1 MKNKKGILISGAGF
15 LILGS
20 AFLIKAA
27 LEKRRQI
34 KKYELAQAELRQ
46 FFGRF
51 GEIAVLYINEA
62 ASDKET
68 IRGGAV
74 MADGT
79 IYHFLYKD
87 DSITFREEKQ

>member
-15 LILGS
+15 LMLGS

-27 LEKRRQI
+27 LENGRQI

-51 GEIAVLYINEA
+51 GEIAVLYVNELT
-62 ASDKET
+62 SDKET
-68 IRGGAV
+68 VRGGVV
-74 MADGT
+74 MTDGT
-79 IYHFLYKD
+79 IYHFRYKD
-87 DSITFREEKQ
+87 GGIRFREEKQ